1 MALQPRVNRH
11 MARVD
16 GNQISRGSP
25 VKSWAINHA
34 RTLIASLGT
43 MTRQPASSFMTI
55 AVIAIALALPSGLLV
70 LLNNASQVS
79 VDWDNNAQI
88 SVFLKDST
96 SEKQAKALM
105 KKLRLYD
112 DIDQVTMINK
122 DKALEE
128 FSKISGFGDAIEA
141 LDNNPLPHVLTVQPK
156 VDPTRPDRIQHLL
169 KQLNKLKQVELAQLD
184 LQWVKRLFAMLEI
197 AQRAI
202 WVIASLLGV
211 AVLLVVGNTIRLD
224 IQNRR
229 EEIEVT
235 KLIGGTDAFIRRPF
249 LYTGFWYGIGGGLCA
264 WLLTTISIS
273 LLDDSVEQLASLY
286 NSGFQLH
293 GLSFAE
299 TMSLIGFSCFLGLGG
314 SWIAVGRHLSEIE
327 PS

>member
-1 MALQPRVNRH
+1 MPR
-11 MARVD
+11 AE
-16 GNQISRGSP
+16 GNHLAKGNP
-25 VKSWAINHA
+25 VQAWAINHA

-43 MTRQPASSFMTI
+43 LTRQPASSFMTI

-70 LLNNASQVS
+70 LLNNASQIS
-79 VDWDNNAQI
+79 VDLDNNAQI
-88 SVFLKDST
+88 SVFLKART
-96 SEKQAKALM
+96 SEKQAKSLV
-105 KKLRLYD
+105 KKLRLYE
-112 DIDQVTMINK
+112 DIEQVTMINK
-122 DKALEE
+122 DKALLE

-141 LDNNPLPHVLTVQPK
+141 LDSNPLPHVITVQPK

-197 AQRAI
+197 AQRGI

-249 LYTGFWYGIGGGLCA
+249 LYTGLWYGIGGGLCA
-264 WLLTTISIS
+264 WLLTTISIG
-273 LLDDSVEQLASLY
+273 LLDDSVAQLASLY
-286 NSGFQLH
+286 NSGFQLD
-293 GLSFAE
+293 GLSFTE

>member
-1 MALQPRVNRH
+1 MPR
-11 MARVD
+11 AE
-16 GNQISRGSP
+16 GNHLAKGNP
-25 VKSWAINHA
+25 VQAWAINHA

-43 MTRQPASSFMTI
+43 LTRQPASSFMTI

-70 LLNNASQVS
+70 LLNNASQIS
-79 VDWDNNAQI
+79 VDLDNNAQI
-88 SVFLKDST
+88 SVFLKAST
-96 SEKQAKALM
+96 SEKQAKSLV
-105 KKLRLYD
+105 KKLRLYE
-112 DIDQVTMINK
+112 DIEQVTMINK
-122 DKALEE
+122 DKALLE

-141 LDNNPLPHVLTVQPK
+141 LDSNPLPHVITVQPK

-197 AQRAI
+197 AQRGI

-249 LYTGFWYGIGGGLCA
+249 LYTGLWYGIGGGLCA
-264 WLLTTISIS
+264 WLLTTISIG
-273 LLDDSVEQLASLY
+273 LLDDSVAQLASLY
-286 NSGFQLH
+286 NSGFQLD
-293 GLSFAE
+293 GLSFTE

>member
-1 MALQPRVNRH
+1 MPR
-11 MARVD
+11 AES
-16 GNQISRGSP
+16 NQIARGSP
-25 VKSWAINHA
+25 VKAWAINHA

-88 SVFLKDST
+88 SVFLKVST
-96 SEKQAKALM
+96 KEKQAKNLM
-105 KKLRLYD
+105 KKLRLYE

-122 DKALEE
+122 DKALQE
-128 FSKISGFGDAIEA
+128 FSKISGFGNAVEA
-141 LDNNPLPHVLTVQPK
+141 LDSNPLPHVLTVQPK

-169 KQLNKLKQVELAQLD
+169 KQLNQLKQVELAQLD

-197 AQRAI
+197 AQRGI
-202 WVIASLLGV
+202 WVIASLLGI

-249 LYTGFWYGIGGGLCA
+249 LYTGLWYGIAGGLCA

-273 LLDDSVEQLASLY
+273 LLDDSVAQLASLY
-286 NSGFQLH
+286 NSGFQLN

-299 TMSLIGFSCFLGLGG
+299 TMSLIGFSCFLGLSG